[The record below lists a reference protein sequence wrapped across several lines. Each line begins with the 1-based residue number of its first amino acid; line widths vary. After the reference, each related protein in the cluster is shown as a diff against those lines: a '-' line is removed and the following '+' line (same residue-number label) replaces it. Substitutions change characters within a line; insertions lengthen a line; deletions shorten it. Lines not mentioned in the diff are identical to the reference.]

1 MAGEREAGL
10 QLGKQSFNIP
20 VPADCILDGHIREP
34 MQFFQ
39 RKPVILQRTQ
49 HQPTAF
55 GTEVTRE
62 IMHARI
68 EPPRR
73 EDAKINSRGR
83 A

>member
-10 QLGKQSFNIP
+10 QIGKQGFNIP
-20 VPADCILDGHIREP
+20 VSADGILDGHIREP

-49 HQPTAF
+49 HQPAAF
-55 GTEVTRE
+55 GPEVTRE
-62 IMHARI
+62 IMHERI
-68 EPPRR
+68 EPPRH
-73 EDAKINSRGR
+73 EDAKINSHGR